1 MRLLSASCHPA
12 SQPATL
18 TKPSLNGLLGII
30 RLCSFSHRQL
40 TTWSLLSSPN
50 TFNHRQGSPCH
61 VTGRH
66 VFNPTCLRI
75 IIFFMASFRSFE
87 MRLVA
92 DIPCY
97 HSLSGKIIIANF
109 LLQRTR
115 ALSGITLCKW
125 LCRCQPVEAL
135 GENVGGNPQNIS
147 EVGWRKKESKKRKT
161 PAFWT
166 LRSPW

>member
-1 MRLLSASCHPA
+1 MGECCNESHVWLRASVNHYCPLPFFSELADGQNYVALIMRLLSASCHPA

-61 VTGRH
+61 VTGRR

-75 IIFFMASFRSFE
+75 IIF
-87 MRLVA
+87 LW
-92 DIPCY
+92 P
-97 HSLSGKIIIANF
+97 L
-109 LLQRTR
+109 
-115 ALSGITLCKW
+115 
-125 LCRCQPVEAL
+125 
-135 GENVGGNPQNIS
+135 S
-147 EVGWRKKESKKRKT
+147 EVLK
-161 PAFWT
+161 
-166 LRSPW
+166 